1 MKFIDLNSQETAI
14 PSAELDRSYR
24 PSDQLVQQVREILDQ
39 VRLGG
44 DEALFRLVEKF
55 DRTVFSRPELRVD
68 QRELGAA
75 ANNIDSQIRDALQ
88 IAKRNVQEFAQRSRR
103 TDWLA
108 TNEQGAEVGECFHPF
123 QRVGIYVPAG
133 TAPLVS
139 SAIMTVSLATAVGV
153 PEIVVVSPVGADK
166 KMNDALLGALQIAGA
181 TEIFKIGGAQ
191 AIAALAFGTETIPKV
206 DKIFGPGNAYVTEAK
221 RQVFGYV
228 AVDLLPGP
236 SEILVL
242 ADDSA
247 TPVWIAADLL
257 AQAEHGPG
265 SVICLVSPSRSI
277 LEATQAQLTQQMAN
291 LPRRK
296 FLEEVVSNRAYA
308 VLVSDLAHAIRLV
321 NGFAPEHLSIV
332 TQDPWSVAKRIRNA
346 GAIFLGPYSPVV
358 AGDFM
363 AGPSHELPTGGAGK
377 SFGGLTVDQFQRRT
391 SIVNYSADALQKSL
405 PVLDKLSKAEQLE
418 AHGRSARIRFSA
430 NDNERQ

>member
-1 MKFIDLNSQETAI
+1 MKFIDLNSRETAI
-14 PSAELDRSYR
+14 LSAELDRRYF
-24 PSDQLVQQVREILDQ
+24 PSGHLVEQVREILDQ

-44 DEALFRLVEKF
+44 DKALLRLVEKF
-55 DRTVFSRPELRVD
+55 DHTVFSRQELRVD
-68 QRELGAA
+68 QRELSKAIE
-75 ANNIDSQIRDALQ
+75 NLESDIRDALE
-88 IAKRNVQEFAQRSRR
+88 IAKQNVQEFARRSQR

-108 TNEQGAEVGECFHPF
+108 KNAQGAEVGESFHPF

-139 SAIMTVSLATAVGV
+139 SAIMTVSLAATVGV
-153 PEIVVVSPVGADK
+153 PEIVVVSPVGPDK
-166 KMNDALLGALQIAGA
+166 QMNHALLGALQIAGA
-181 TEIFKIGGAQ
+181 TEIFKIGGAH
-191 AIAALAFGTETIPKV
+191 AIAALAFGTETITKV

-221 RQVFGYV
+221 RQAFGYV
-228 AVDLLPGP
+228 AIDLLPGP

-247 TPVWIAADLL
+247 PPAWLAADLL

-265 SVICLVSPSRSI
+265 SVICVVSPSRSI
-277 LEATQAQLTQQMAN
+277 LEATQIEMTKQMLD

-296 FLEEVVSNRAYA
+296 FLEEVLSNRGYA
-308 VLVSDLAHAIRLV
+308 VLVSDLAQAIRFA
-321 NGFAPEHLSIV
+321 NDFAPEHLSIV
-332 TQDPWSVAKRIRNA
+332 TQEPWSVAQQIRNA

-391 SIVNYSADALQKSL
+391 SLVSYTAEALQKSL
-405 PVLDKLSKAEQLE
+405 PVLDKLSEAEHLE
-418 AHGRSARIRFSA
+418 AHGRSARIRF
-430 NDNERQ
+430 R

>member
-44 DEALFRLVEKF
+44 DAALLRLVEKF
-55 DRTVFSRPELRVD
+55 DRAVFSRPELRVD

-206 DKIFGPGNAYVTEAK
+206 AKIFGPGNAYVTEAK

-247 TPVWIAADLL
+247 TPAWIAADLL

-308 VLVSDLAHAIRLV
+308 VLVSDLAYAIRLV

-391 SIVNYSADALQKSL
+391 SIVSYSADALRKSL

-430 NDNERQ
+430 SDHERQ